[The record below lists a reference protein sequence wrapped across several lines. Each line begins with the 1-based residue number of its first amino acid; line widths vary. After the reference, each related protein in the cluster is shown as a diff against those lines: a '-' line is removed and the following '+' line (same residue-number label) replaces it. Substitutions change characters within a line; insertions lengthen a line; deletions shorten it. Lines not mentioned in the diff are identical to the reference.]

1 MQIRKKRRIQ
11 AAPRKN
17 PITMKNVKNLLA
29 PNAPLV
35 FHANFFRKSH
45 GAAFDKNNLKTIEIS
60 QVCRK
65 ANTEHNIMNITV
77 KDLLDAGVHFGHQ
90 TRRWNPKSKPYVYDH
105 RSGVS
110 IIDLEKTYAQLEKAA
125 AFLEEIVASNKDVM
139 FIGTKRQAQEILR
152 EAAIMCNMPFCV
164 NRWLGGTLTNFE
176 TIQSSL
182 KKYKKFLD
190 MEASGALDKLYAKE
204 AAAIRREMDRMNRN
218 FEGIKEI
225 KKLPGAAFIVDIKNE
240 EIAVAECRKL
250 GIPVVAVVDT
260 NSDPTLVDYPIP
272 ANDDAVKSIRLITEI
287 VVEAIQNGLSRR
299 TVQVKN
305 PQIVA
310 QKDEAKAEEPKA

>member
-1 MQIRKKRRIQ
+1 MSIWSLIIDFTDIAQCRIGRNNQTNLNKRKY
-11 AAPRKN
+11 PRFARQ
-17 PITMKNVKNLLA
+17 T
-29 PNAPLV
+29 
-35 FHANFFRKSH
+35 
-45 GAAFDKNNLKTIEIS
+45 
-60 QVCRK
+60 
-65 ANTEHNIMNITV
+65 ANTEHKIMNITV

-125 AFLEEIVASNKDVM
+125 AFIEGLVADNKDIM

-152 EAAIMCNMPFCV
+152 EAATMCGMPFCV

-176 TIQSSL
+176 TILTSL
-182 KKYKKFLD
+182 KKYKKFLN
-190 MEASGALDKLYAKE
+190 MESSGELDKLYAKE
-204 AAAIRREMDRMNRN
+204 AAAIRREMSRMDRN
-218 FEGIKEI
+218 FEGIKDI
-225 KKLPGAAFIVDIKNE
+225 SKLPGAAFIVDIKNE

-250 GIPVVAVVDT
+250 GIPVIAMVDT

-299 TVQVKN
+299 TVQPKN
-305 PQIVA
+305 PQVI
-310 QKDEAKAEEPKA
+310 AKAEAQPEAQVEFKKIDVEKVEEPKA